1 MCVFCRNEAVYTPCM
16 IKPIPKQNNEIHKFN
31 VFGFCRS
38 GQWSLLA
45 QVGAL

>member
-1 MCVFCRNEAVYTPCM
+1 MCVFCRNEAVYTPRK
-16 IKPIPKQNNEIHKFN
+16 IKPKPNNKIPKFN
-31 VFGFCRS
+31 VFGLCRS